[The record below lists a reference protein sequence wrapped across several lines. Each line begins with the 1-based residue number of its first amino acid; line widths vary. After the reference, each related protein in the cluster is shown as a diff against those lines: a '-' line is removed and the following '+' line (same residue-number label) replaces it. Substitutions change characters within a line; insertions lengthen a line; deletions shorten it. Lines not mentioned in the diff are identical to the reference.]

1 MEEHAFLLWRR
12 RKQQQGQEQKQQQGQ
27 WQKQELKQGQREI
40 PTGSCLLQHA
50 RRMFCQTQG
59 QCGQPSP
66 REQALAWRQQLP
78 QPAVTRVTSSA
89 Q

>member
-12 RKQQQGQEQKQQQGQ
+12 RKQQQGQEQKQ
-27 WQKQELKQGQREI
+27 ELKQRQREI
-40 PTGSCLLQHA
+40 PTGWCLLQHA